1 MKKIKFN
8 LPLIAQ
14 VILLLLWV
22 CDIIDRS
29 FMNLIWVTAITW
41 IPYTLLFLLKLVEKR
56 LRNKVENKFKI
67 NKNGQKEI

>member
-1 MKKIKFN
+1 MKIKTNISFIVQII
-8 LPLIAQ
+8 LI
-14 VILLLLWV
+14 LLWV

-41 IPYTLLFLLKLVEKR
+41 APYTLLFLLKLVEKR

-67 NKNGQKEI
+67 KKNGQKEI

>member
-8 LPLIAQ
+8 FTFIAQ
-14 VILLLLWV
+14 VVLLLLWV
-22 CDIIDRS
+22 CDIIDRN
-29 FMNLIWVTAITW
+29 FINFIWVTAITW

-67 NKNGQKEI
+67 KKNGQKEI

>member
-8 LPLIAQ
+8 FTFITQ
-14 VILLLLWV
+14 VVLLLLWV

-41 IPYTLLFLLKLVEKR
+41 VPYTLLFLLKLVEKR